1 MAKFN
6 VESTDP
12 KIDIKAI
19 EAKSWSGALSKVLGR
34 FKGEGRPVNMRVN
47 STGQAEVWADHE
59 DAHLTLELDPDTGFE
74 VLDDPTTE
82 LWDAPPP
89 GSGARQNQA
98 ASEPDAARADI
109 GMVDIETAKTEV
121 EACDAALNLLMKL
134 IPAESGSILLVESSE
149 LRFVTVRGPKSDA
162 LTGKTISRDLGIAG
176 AVVTSGTAL
185 LVRSARDHAQHDHS
199 VDAEVNHFTRT
210 LLALP
215 IKKAGAVVGV
225 VELLNPF
232 GSDTFTLDQ
241 QQLSTRIVT
250 TLSARL

>member
-19 EAKSWSGALSKVLGR
+19 EAKTWSGALSKVLGR
-34 FKGEGRPVNMRVN
+34 FKGSARPVNMRVR
-47 STGQAEVWADHE
+47 SDGQAEVWAE
-59 DAHLTLELDPDTGFE
+59 DDEAHLTLELDPDTGFE
-74 VLDDPTTE
+74 ILDDPTTE

-89 GSGARQNQA
+89 GSGAHQSQA
-98 ASEPDAARADI
+98 AAEPDSARADSGI
-109 GMVDIETAKTEV
+109 LAIQTAKTEV
-121 EACDAALNLLMKL
+121 AASDVALNLLMKL
-134 IPAESGSILLVESSE
+134 IPAESGSILLVESNA

-162 LTGKTISRDLGIAG
+162 LSGMTISREHGIAG
-176 AVVTSGTAL
+176 AVVSSGTAL

-199 VDAEVNHFTRT
+199 VDAEVNHITRT

-215 IKKAGAVVGV
+215 IQKRDQIIGV

-232 GSDTFTLDQ
+232 GSDTFTLAQ
-241 QQLSTRIVT
+241 QQLSTRIVS
-250 TLSARL
+250 TLAERL

>member
-12 KIDIKAI
+12 KIDLKAI

-34 FKGEGRPVNMRVN
+34 FKSGSKPVNLRVN
-47 STGQAEVWADHE
+47 ADGQTEVWSDE
-59 DAHLTLELDPDTGFE
+59 DEAHLTLELDPDTGFE
-74 VLDDPTTE
+74 ILDDPTTE

-89 GSGARQNQA
+89 GSGAREAQA
-98 ASEPDAARADI
+98 AAAADADRADSEI
-109 GMVDIETAKTEV
+109 GAIQSAETEV
-121 EACDAALNLLMKL
+121 AACNEALNLLMKFV
-134 IPAESGSILLVESSE
+134 PAESGSILLVESTA
-149 LRFVTVRGPKSDA
+149 LRFITVRGPKSDA
-162 LTGKTISRDLGIAG
+162 LTGKTIALNHGIAG
-176 AVVTSGTAL
+176 AVVSSGTAL

-199 VDAEVNHFTRT
+199 VDAEMNHITRT

-215 IKKAGAVVGV
+215 IQKEGQVIGV

-241 QQLSTRIVT
+241 QQLSTRIV
-250 TLSARL
+250 SALAGRL

>member
-6 VESTDP
+6 IESTDP

-34 FKGEGRPVNMRVN
+34 FKGQNGAVNMRVN
-47 STGQAEVWADHE
+47 PGGQAEVWSNDD

-74 VLDDPTTE
+74 LLDDPTTE

-89 GSGARQNQA
+89 GSGARQSQA
-98 ASEPDAARADI
+98 AAEPDMARADD
-109 GMVDIETAKTEV
+109 GMVAIETAKTEV
-121 EACDAALNLLMKL
+121 EACDATLNLLMKL
-134 IPAESGSILLVESSE
+134 IPAESGSILLTETTE
-149 LRFVTVRGPKSDA
+149 LRFVTVRGPKADA
-162 LTGKTISRDLGIAG
+162 LSGKTISRDLGIAG
-176 AVVTSGTAL
+176 AVATSGTAL

-215 IKKAGAVVGV
+215 IKKAEQVVGV
-225 VELLNPF
+225 VELLNAF

-241 QQLSTRIVT
+241 QQLSTRIVGA
-250 TLSARL
+250 LARRL